1 MTTPFPTKRESL
13 YTLLAVVISYLTS
26 NKTRLSIAEEVLE
39 ALTALYGSISSAG
52 TYLYLHAKWS
62 DEKVGRTP
70 DVITNLTRVE
80 NEIKEM
86 LSGIY
91 EDIPASVWT
100 DTDRNVLR
108 RKRGLKHTISHHTI
122 PIESNTFLR
131 HRMVG
136 PARIAVMCYAAED
149 SSRASINKLAGA
161 NAIQIAMCIVDPD
174 NNDEGNELS
183 SKVKKIAPKSAEECA
198 YREIH
203 MKAIIR
209 LLFEDQYRK
218 CDVYIYARQYD
229 VRHPELAGPWSE
241 VLIIT
246 IP

>member
-1 MTTPFPTKRESL
+1 MANSFPTKRESL
-13 YTLLAVVISYLTS
+13 YTLLSVVISYLTT
-26 NKTRLSIAEEVLE
+26 NKARLGIADEVLE
-39 ALTALYGSISSAG
+39 ALTALYGSISTAG
-52 TYLYLHAKWS
+52 TYLYFFAKWS

-70 DVITNLTRVE
+70 DVITNLTTVE
-80 NEIKEM
+80 EQLKEM

-108 RKRGLKHTISHHTI
+108 RKRGLKRVYTHHTN
-122 PIESNTFLR
+122 PIEANTFLR
-131 HRMVG
+131 HKMIG
-136 PARIAVMCYAAED
+136 PSKITVKCYAAED
-149 SSRASINKLAGA
+149 SSRASINKEAGA
-161 NAIQIAMCIVDPD
+161 NAIQIALCIVDP
-174 NNDEGNELS
+174 NNTDEGNELS
-183 SKVKKIAPKSAEECA
+183 GKVKKVAPKSEDECA

-203 MKAIIR
+203 QKAIIK
-209 LLFEDQYRK
+209 LTFDAQYRK
-218 CDVYIYARQYD
+218 CDVHIYARQYD